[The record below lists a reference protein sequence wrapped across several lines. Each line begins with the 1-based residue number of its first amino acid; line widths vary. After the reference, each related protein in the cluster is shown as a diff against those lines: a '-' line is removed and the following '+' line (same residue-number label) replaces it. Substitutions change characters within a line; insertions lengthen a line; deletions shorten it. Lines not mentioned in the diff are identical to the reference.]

1 MDHGHQF
8 GDLRHYTARQL
19 KLFYE
24 QAQRREI
31 DERLQR
37 SLDCHAG
44 FTGGKT
50 LQKYIDKFKQA
61 LKRR

>member
-19 KLFYE
+19 KLFFE
-24 QAQRREI
+24 QAKRREI

-44 FTGGKT
+44 FAGGKT